1 MYKTQ
6 KEQKIDASS
15 ARNIVVEAL
24 IVAGTMIMTY
34 NQSRIMLFVIL
45 DLARLS
51 VRGFFSVSDC
61 FLQFICHKLDLY
73 PA

>member
-24 IVAGTMIMTY
+24 MVAGTMIMTY
-34 NQSRIMLFVIL
+34 NKSRIILFAIL
-45 DLARLS
+45 DSARSIEDL
-51 VRGFFSVSDC
+51 FISVSDC

>member
-24 IVAGTMIMTY
+24 MVAGTMIMTY
-34 NQSRIMLFVIL
+34 NQSRIMLFAIL
-45 DLARLS
+45 DLARDL
-51 VRGFFSVSDC
+51 FISVSEC

>member
-24 IVAGTMIMTY
+24 MVAGTMIMTY
-34 NQSRIMLFVIL
+34 NQSRIILFVIL
-45 DLARLS
+45 DLARDL
-51 VRGFFSVSDC
+51 FISVSDY

>member
-45 DLARLS
+45 DFAR
-51 VRGFFSVSDC
+51 RFFSKSDC

>member
-24 IVAGTMIMTY
+24 MVAGTMIMTY
-34 NQSRIMLFVIL
+34 YKSRIILFTIL
-45 DLARLS
+45 DSARQPFRIYLFEYLT
-51 VRGFFSVSDC
+51 VFSN
-61 FLQFICHKLDLY
+61 LY
-73 PA
+73 VIN

>member
-24 IVAGTMIMTY
+24 MVAGTMIMTY
-34 NQSRIMLFVIL
+34 NKSRIILFTIL
-45 DLARLS
+45 DSARDL
-51 VRGFFSVSDC
+51 
-61 FLQFICHKLDLY
+61 FI
-73 PA
+73 

>member
-1 MYKTQ
+1 MYKTK

-45 DLARLS
+45 DLARY
-51 VRGFFSVSDC
+51 FS
-61 FLQFICHKLDLY
+61 I
-73 PA
+73 

>member
-34 NQSRIMLFVIL
+34 NQSRILLFVIL
-45 DLARLS
+45 DLARDL
-51 VRGFFSVSDC
+51 VISVSDC

>member
-24 IVAGTMIMTY
+24 MVAGTMIMTY
-34 NQSRIMLFVIL
+34 NKSRIILFAIL
-45 DLARLS
+45 DSARDL
-51 VRGFFSVSDC
+51 FISVSDC